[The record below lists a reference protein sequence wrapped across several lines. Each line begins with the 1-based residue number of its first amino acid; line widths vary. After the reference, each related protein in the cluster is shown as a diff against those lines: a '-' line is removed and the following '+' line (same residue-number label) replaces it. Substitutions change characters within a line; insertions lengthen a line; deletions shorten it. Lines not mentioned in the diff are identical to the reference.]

1 MAAVTDSNDVSD
13 IFWPGYVDAIA
24 NLAINLLFVI
34 AIMAI
39 VVIAATLQVQELLKR
54 KDRALASDVAYVV
67 LDQKDTQRGSGA
79 SEARSSTNA
88 ESSAMQRF
96 AGGNSDRTSEQPNSA
111 LGERKSSA
119 GASEQRTTTE
129 PVTSTAVAPVQTRLQ
144 ETLEARA
151 TVTEIDLASRVMT
164 LRGPAGNEFTFEVDP
179 AVRNLPQVKVGDDV
193 VVRYFETIGAA
204 MRKPGDS
211 TEASIALADGV
222 ADPGDRPA
230 AGIGTRTTLPVTIV
244 SMDSKTNE
252 VRFYGPDKR
261 VRTVEL
267 ETPEAQ
273 AFAKKLKAGDEVV
286 VTFTEA
292 LAVSVEPAR

>member
-1 MAAVTDSNDVSD
+1 MSHRRT
-13 IFWPGYVDAIA
+13 
-24 NLAINLLFVI
+24 LLPL
-34 AIMAI
+34 
-39 VVIAATLQVQELLKR
+39 IAASSLA
-54 KDRALASDVAYVV
+54 ALAGCA
-67 LDQKDTQRGSGA
+67 
-79 SEARSSTNA
+79 
-88 ESSAMQRF
+88 
-96 AGGNSDRTSEQPNSA
+96 
-111 LGERKSSA
+111 
-119 GASEQRTTTE
+119 
-129 PVTSTAVAPVQTRLQ
+129 TAPKPFELTD
-144 ETLEARA
+144 TLEARA
-151 TVTEIDLASRVMT
+151 TVTQLDQATRLMT

-179 AVRNLPQVKVGDDV
+179 AVRNLPQIKVGDDV
-193 VVRYFETIGAA
+193 VVRYYETIGAA

-211 TEASIALADGV
+211 TEAAIALADGV

-230 AGIGTRTTLPVTIV
+230 AAMGTHTTLPVTIV
-244 SMDSKTNE
+244 GVDRESNE

>member
-1 MAAVTDSNDVSD
+1 MT
-13 IFWPGYVDAIA
+13 
-24 NLAINLLFVI
+24 
-34 AIMAI
+34 
-39 VVIAATLQVQELLKR
+39 T
-54 KDRALASDVAYVV
+54 
-67 LDQKDTQRGSGA
+67 
-79 SEARSSTNA
+79 RSSLLVTLA
-88 ESSAMQRF
+88 
-96 AGGNSDRTSEQPNSA
+96 A
-111 LGERKSSA
+111 L
-119 GASEQRTTTE
+119 
-129 PVTSTAVAPVQTRLQ
+129 TALSGCATAPKPFELT

-204 MRKPGDS
+204 LRKPGDS
-211 TEASIALADGV
+211 TEASVALADGV

-230 AGIGTRTTLPVTIV
+230 AAIGTRTTLPVTIV
-244 SMDSKTNE
+244 SIDSKTNE

-273 AFAKKLKAGDEVV
+273 AFAKKLKAGDEVI

-292 LAVSVEPAR
+292 LAVSVEPVR

>member
-1 MAAVTDSNDVSD
+1 MTLRSSLLPLLAAV
-13 IFWPGYVDAIA
+13 A
-24 NLAINLLFVI
+24 LLTGC
-34 AIMAI
+34 
-39 VVIAATLQVQELLKR
+39 ATAPQPFELQ
-54 KDRALASDVAYVV
+54 
-67 LDQKDTQRGSGA
+67 
-79 SEARSSTNA
+79 N
-88 ESSAMQRF
+88 
-96 AGGNSDRTSEQPNSA
+96 
-111 LGERKSSA
+111 
-119 GASEQRTTTE
+119 
-129 PVTSTAVAPVQTRLQ
+129 
-144 ETLEARA
+144 TLEARA
-151 TVTEIDLASRVMT
+151 TVTQLDLATRLMT
-164 LRGPAGNEFTFEVDP
+164 LRGPAGNEFTFEVDQ

-230 AGIGTRTTLPVTIV
+230 AGIGTRATLPVTIV

-273 AFAKKLKAGDEVV
+273 AFAKKLKAGDEVI

-292 LAVSVEPAR
+292 LAVSIEPAR

>member
-1 MAAVTDSNDVSD
+1 MTLRSSLLPLLAAV
-13 IFWPGYVDAIA
+13 A
-24 NLAINLLFVI
+24 LLTGC
-34 AIMAI
+34 
-39 VVIAATLQVQELLKR
+39 ATAPKPFELQ
-54 KDRALASDVAYVV
+54 
-67 LDQKDTQRGSGA
+67 
-79 SEARSSTNA
+79 N
-88 ESSAMQRF
+88 
-96 AGGNSDRTSEQPNSA
+96 
-111 LGERKSSA
+111 
-119 GASEQRTTTE
+119 
-129 PVTSTAVAPVQTRLQ
+129 
-144 ETLEARA
+144 TLEARA
-151 TVTEIDLASRVMT
+151 TVTQLDLATRLMT

-193 VVRYFETIGAA
+193 VVRYYETIGAA

-230 AGIGTRTTLPVTIV
+230 AGIGASTTLPVTIV

-273 AFAKKLKAGDEVV
+273 AFAKKLKAGDEVI

-292 LAVSVEPAR
+292 LAVSIEPAR

>member
-1 MAAVTDSNDVSD
+1 MTLRSSLLPLLAAV
-13 IFWPGYVDAIA
+13 A
-24 NLAINLLFVI
+24 LLTGC
-34 AIMAI
+34 
-39 VVIAATLQVQELLKR
+39 ATAPQPFELQ
-54 KDRALASDVAYVV
+54 
-67 LDQKDTQRGSGA
+67 
-79 SEARSSTNA
+79 N
-88 ESSAMQRF
+88 
-96 AGGNSDRTSEQPNSA
+96 
-111 LGERKSSA
+111 
-119 GASEQRTTTE
+119 
-129 PVTSTAVAPVQTRLQ
+129 
-144 ETLEARA
+144 TLEARA
-151 TVTEIDLASRVMT
+151 TVTQLDLATRLMT
-164 LRGPAGNEFTFEVDP
+164 LRGPAGNEFTFEVDQ

-261 VRTVEL
+261 VRTLEL

-273 AFAKKLKAGDEVV
+273 AFAKNLKAGDEVI

-292 LAVSVEPAR
+292 LAVSVEPVR

>member
-1 MAAVTDSNDVSD
+1 MTLRSSLSPLIAAVAFLT
-13 IFWPGYVDAIA
+13 GC
-24 NLAINLLFVI
+24 
-34 AIMAI
+34 
-39 VVIAATLQVQELLKR
+39 ATAPQPFELQ
-54 KDRALASDVAYVV
+54 
-67 LDQKDTQRGSGA
+67 
-79 SEARSSTNA
+79 N
-88 ESSAMQRF
+88 
-96 AGGNSDRTSEQPNSA
+96 
-111 LGERKSSA
+111 
-119 GASEQRTTTE
+119 
-129 PVTSTAVAPVQTRLQ
+129 
-144 ETLEARA
+144 TLEARA
-151 TVTEIDLASRVMT
+151 TVSQIDLATRLMT

-230 AGIGTRTTLPVTIV
+230 AGIGARTTLPVTIV
-244 SMDSKTNE
+244 GVDAKTNE

-273 AFAKKLKAGDEVV
+273 AFAKKLKVGDEVV